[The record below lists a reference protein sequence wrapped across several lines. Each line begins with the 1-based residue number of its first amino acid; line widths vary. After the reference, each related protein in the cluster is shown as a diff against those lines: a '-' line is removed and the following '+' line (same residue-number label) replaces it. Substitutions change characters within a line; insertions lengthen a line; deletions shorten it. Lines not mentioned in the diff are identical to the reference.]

1 MKTSNL
7 PSSSAISRRRFL
19 SLAAVAGGLAHPGI
33 RPCLRAAG
41 SASSDIRFAVIGLG
55 NKGKGHVRDLLRQP
69 GVRLAALCDVDPER
83 LAAQVA
89 VAKEAGLTPFANV
102 DPRRVLERADVDA
115 VIIATP
121 NHWHAVLTVWSCRA
135 GKDVY
140 VEKPVSHTL
149 WEGSQMAAVARET
162 GRIVQSGTQY
172 RSDEGLREAAQW
184 IAEGNMGKP
193 VSAHVL
199 WYEYRPGIGQVAPYT
214 PGNLD
219 YDLYCGPADVEPLT
233 RSKIHYDWHWFWS
246 TGDGDLGNSG
256 VHPID
261 ACRMLAGITGVPK
274 RGLCLGGRFAVG
286 DGAQTPNTQLT
297 LIDYPGLPMVIENR
311 NLPMKTGVRAMDQH
325 RGIREGFV
333 LECEGGSFAGLRGGG
348 WIYDR
353 EGKRVRQFVGDG
365 GSGHLANFVNAV
377 RSRQTSAL
385 HAPVSEG
392 HVSAVFCHLGNVSWR
407 LGRRASL
414 ASCREAVRGHAH
426 GEAVVDRLADHLKAN
441 DVDLDGDGFVLGPWL
456 EVASSGESITSVSSG
471 GNETLAQA
479 KKLARGHHRD
489 GYGFAGH

>member
-1 MKTSNL
+1 MKSCVFS
-7 PSSSAISRRRFL
+7 PARRRFL
-19 SLAAVAGGLAHPGI
+19 SQVAVGGMML
-33 RPCLRAAG
+33 
-41 SASSDIRFAVIGLG
+41 SASRVSLRGAVQGANGDLRLAVIGLG
-55 NKGKGHVRDLLRQP
+55 NKGKGHVRDVLRHP

-102 DPRRVLERADVDA
+102 DPRRVLERPDVDA

-140 VEKPVSHTL
+140 VEKPVSHTF
-149 WEGSQMAAVARET
+149 WEGAQMAAVARET

-172 RSDEGLREAAQW
+172 RSDEGLRDAAGW

-199 WYEYRPGIGQVAPYT
+199 WYEYRPGIGQAAPYT
-214 PGNLD
+214 PRNLD

-233 RSKIHYDWHWFWS
+233 RPQLHYDWHWFWS

-261 ACRMLAGITGVPK
+261 ACRMLAGITGPPK
-274 RGLCLGGRFAVG
+274 RGLSLGGRFAVG

-297 LIDYPGLPMVIENR
+297 LIDLPGLPMVIENR
-311 NLPMKTGVRAMDQH
+311 NLPMKAGVRAMDQH

-333 LECEGGSFAGLRGGG
+333 LECEGGSFVGLRGGG

-353 EGKRVRQFVGDG
+353 EGKRVKQFAGDG
-365 GSGHLANFVNAV
+365 GSGHLANFVAAI

-385 HAPVSEG
+385 HAPVGEG
-392 HVSAVFCHLGNVSWR
+392 HVSSVFCHLGNVSYR
-407 LGRRASL
+407 LGRKDTF
-414 ASCREAVRGHAH
+414 ASCREAVRGYAH

-441 DVDLDGDGFVLGPWL
+441 AIDLKGNGFVLGPWL
-456 EVASSGESITSVSSG
+456 KVASSGESITSVSSG
-471 GNETLAQA
+471 GSETLAQA
-479 KKLARGHHRD
+479 KKLARGNHRD